1 MKVNVIKAKD
11 KWAQSCG
18 SLDWYDHI
26 NGMSAR
32 DVEIEMEYVC
42 EQVTDKM
49 LEMLKECMSFLS
61 IVQSPATPATL
72 LNREI
77 EQLIKEATEI

>member
-11 KWAQSCG
+11 EYAKSCG

-32 DVEIEMEYVC
+32 DVELEMEYVC
-42 EQVTDKM
+42 EQVANEM
-49 LEMLKECMSFLS
+49 LEMLSN
-61 IVQSPATPATL
+61 V
-72 LNREI
+72 REI
-77 EQLIKEATEI
+77 LVDVGRLQEAFKIEKLIKQATEL

>member
-11 KWAQSCG
+11 EYAKSCG

-32 DVEIEMEYVC
+32 DVELEMEYVF
-42 EQVTDKM
+42 EYATAEM
-49 LEMLKECMSFLS
+49 LEMLQECYKYLPYEGVM
-61 IVQSPATPATL
+61 
-72 LNREI
+72 RKKI
-77 EQLIKEATEI
+77 EQLIKQATDI